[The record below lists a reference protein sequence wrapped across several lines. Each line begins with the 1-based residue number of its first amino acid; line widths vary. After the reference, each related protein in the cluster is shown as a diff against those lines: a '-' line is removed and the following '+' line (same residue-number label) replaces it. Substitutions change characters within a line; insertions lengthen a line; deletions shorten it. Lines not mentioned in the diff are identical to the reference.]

1 MLYQLSYLAERGKG
15 SVGRMAETII
25 TLRLWRKGRRG
36 QELLERLGRE
46 LGRDDVA
53 ADDSGIVRLRMD
65 GRGGKSWDT
74 LRDALDR
81 AGSDWREWLHLES
94 RPPR

>member
-1 MLYQLSYLAERGKG
+1 
-15 SVGRMAETII
+15 MAETVI
-25 TLRLWRKGRRG
+25 TLRIWRKGPRG
-36 QELLERLGRE
+36 QELLDRLGKE
-46 LGRDDVA
+46 LGRSDLV
-53 ADDSGIVRLRMD
+53 ADDHGIVRLRMD
-65 GRGGKSWDT
+65 GRGGKSWDN

>member
-1 MLYQLSYLAERGKG
+1 
-15 SVGRMAETII
+15 MADTVI
-25 TLRLWRKGRRG
+25 TLRIWRKGARAH
-36 QELLERLGRE
+36 ELLERLGRE
-46 LGRDDVA
+46 LGRDDIVA
-53 ADDSGIVRLRMD
+53 DEGGLVRLRMD
-65 GRGGKSWDT
+65 GRAGKSWDA

>member
-1 MLYQLSYLAERGKG
+1 
-15 SVGRMAETII
+15 MAETII
-25 TLRLWRKGRRG
+25 TLRIWRKGPRG
-36 QELLERLGRE
+36 EELLERLAAE
-46 LGRDDVA
+46 LGRSDVV
-53 ADDSGIVRLRMD
+53 ADDSGLVRLRMD

>member
-1 MLYQLSYLAERGKG
+1 
-15 SVGRMAETII
+15 MAETTF
-25 TLRLWRKGRRG
+25 TLRLLRKGRRG
-36 QELLERLGRE
+36 EELLDRLTSE
-46 LGRDDVA
+46 LGRGVVDVDDR
-53 ADDSGIVRLRMD
+53 GTVRVRMD
-65 GRGGKSWDT
+65 GRGGRSWDA

>member
-1 MLYQLSYLAERGKG
+1 
-15 SVGRMAETII
+15 MAETTI
-25 TLRLWRKGRRG
+25 TLRIWRKGPRG
-36 QELLERLGRE
+36 PELLERLGEE
-46 LGRDDVA
+46 LGRDDVV

-65 GRGGKSWDT
+65 GRGGKGWDV

-81 AGSDWREWLHLES
+81 SGSDWREWLHLES

>member
-1 MLYQLSYLAERGKG
+1 
-15 SVGRMAETII
+15 MAETII
-25 TLRLWRKGRRG
+25 TLRIWRKGRRAE
-36 QELLERLGRE
+36 ELLERLGRE
-46 LGRDDVA
+46 LGRSDVV
-53 ADDSGIVRLRMD
+53 ADASGLVKLRMD
-65 GRGGKSWDT
+65 GRAGKSWDS

>member
-1 MLYQLSYLAERGKG
+1 
-15 SVGRMAETII
+15 MAETTF
-25 TLRLWRKGRRG
+25 TLRLLRKGRRG
-36 QELLERLGRE
+36 EELLDRLGAE
-46 LGRDDVA
+46 LGRGAVVVDDG
-53 ADDSGIVRLRMD
+53 GIVKVRMD
-65 GRGGKSWDT
+65 GRGGKSWDA

>member
-1 MLYQLSYLAERGKG
+1 
-15 SVGRMAETII
+15 VAETVI
-25 TLRLWRKGRRG
+25 TLRIWRKGPRG
-36 QELLERLGRE
+36 QELLERLGQE
-46 LGRDDVA
+46 LGRSDVV
-53 ADDSGIVRLRMD
+53 ADDAGLVKLRMD
-65 GRGGKSWDT
+65 GRAGKSWDT

>member
-1 MLYQLSYLAERGKG
+1 MG
-15 SVGRMAETII
+15 ETFI
-25 TLRLWRKGRRG
+25 TLRVLRKGRRG
-36 QELLERLGRE
+36 EELLERLAAE
-46 LGRDDVA
+46 LGRTDVV
-53 ADDSGIVRLRMD
+53 ADKGGIVKLRLD
-65 GRGGKSWDT
+65 GRAGKSWDS

>member
-1 MLYQLSYLAERGKG
+1 
-15 SVGRMAETII
+15 MAETVI
-25 TLRLWRKGRRG
+25 TLRIWRKGKRAH
-36 QELLERLGRE
+36 ELLARLAKE
-46 LGRDDVA
+46 LGRSDIE
-53 ADDSGIVRLRMD
+53 ADDQGIVRLRMD
-65 GRGGKSWDT
+65 GRAGKSWDT

>member
-1 MLYQLSYLAERGKG
+1 
-15 SVGRMAETII
+15 MADTII
-25 TLRLWRKGRRG
+25 TLRIWRKGPRG
-36 QELLERLGRE
+36 HELLQRLGAE
-46 LGRDDVA
+46 LGRNDVV
-53 ADDSGIVRLRMD
+53 ADDHGVVKLKMD
-65 GRGGKSWDT
+65 GRGGKSWDS

>member
-1 MLYQLSYLAERGKG
+1 
-15 SVGRMAETII
+15 MAETTI
-25 TLRLWRKGRRG
+25 TVRLLRKGARG
-36 QELLERLGRE
+36 HELLEGLGRE
-46 LGRDDVA
+46 LGRSDVVPDDN
-53 ADDSGIVRLRMD
+53 GIVKLRMD

>member
-1 MLYQLSYLAERGKG
+1 
-15 SVGRMAETII
+15 MAETVI
-25 TLRLWRKGRRG
+25 TLRIWRKGPRG
-36 QELLERLGRE
+36 DELLERLGSE
-46 LGRDDVA
+46 LGRSDVVPDDA
-53 ADDSGIVRLRMD
+53 GIVRLRMD
-65 GRGGKSWDT
+65 GRAGKAWDT

>member
-1 MLYQLSYLAERGKG
+1 
-15 SVGRMAETII
+15 MAESTIV
-25 TLRLWRKGRRG
+25 LRVLRKGPRG
-36 QELLERLGRE
+36 EELLERLGRE
-46 LGRDDVA
+46 LKRSDVV
-53 ADDSGIVRLRMD
+53 ADDSGVVRLRMD
-65 GRGGKSWDT
+65 GRAGKSWDA

>member
-1 MLYQLSYLAERGKG
+1 
-15 SVGRMAETII
+15 MAETLI
-25 TLRLWRKGRRG
+25 TLRIWRKGPRG
-36 QELLERLGRE
+36 EELLERLGQE
-46 LGRDDVA
+46 LGRDVE
-53 ADDSGIVRLRMD
+53 ADDHGIVRLRMD
-65 GRGGKSWDT
+65 GRGGRSWDS

>member
-1 MLYQLSYLAERGKG
+1 
-15 SVGRMAETII
+15 MAETVI
-25 TLRLWRKGRRG
+25 TLRIWRKGQRA
-36 QELLERLGRE
+36 QELLDQLAQE
-46 LGRDDVA
+46 LGRGDIE
-53 ADDSGIVRLRMD
+53 ADDHGIVRLRMD
-65 GRGGKSWDT
+65 GRGGKSWDA

>member
-1 MLYQLSYLAERGKG
+1 
-15 SVGRMAETII
+15 MAETTF
-25 TLRLWRKGRRG
+25 TLRVLRKGPRG
-36 QELLERLGRE
+36 EELLDRLAAE
-46 LGRDDVA
+46 LGRAEVVVDD
-53 ADDSGIVRLRMD
+53 GGLVRLRME
-65 GRGGKSWDT
+65 GRGGKSWDA